1 MAKIRKL
8 KEQKAKEDKEDL
20 LMAAAKVIGEH
31 GYANASIERITKE
44 AGIAQGTFYLNFES
58 RQSLFDQLLPFI
70 ATKALD
76 HLRESTRD
84 HVDFFERE
92 ENAFRVFFNY
102 ILMHPYYYRVLG
114 EAETAAPVAFEN
126 WFSYIIDRYVHSLA
140 EALQRGEIGGLTKR
154 ELRFMAVILLAC
166 RRYVYQHFVKS
177 ETGPGPLPEWVV
189 QAYMKMIRRCLSDHD
204 TKPVNGVARK
214 AARKSKHRSEPIS
227 L

>member
-20 LMAAAKVIGEH
+20 LIAAAKVIGRH

-58 RQSLFDQLLPFI
+58 RQSLFDQLLPYI

-76 HLRESTRD
+76 HLRERTPD
-84 HVDFFERE
+84 HANFFDRE

-102 ILMHPYYYRVLG
+102 ILTHPYYYRVLG

-140 EALQRGEIGGLTKR
+140 EALQRKEISGLTKR

-177 ETGPGPLPEWVV
+177 ELGPGPLPEWVV
-189 QAYMKMIRRCLSDHD
+189 QAYMKMIRRCLSEQNIDQ
-204 TKPVNGVARK
+204 PERVSRGAPRK
-214 AARKSKHRSEPIS
+214 QKSRSEPIS
-227 L
+227 F